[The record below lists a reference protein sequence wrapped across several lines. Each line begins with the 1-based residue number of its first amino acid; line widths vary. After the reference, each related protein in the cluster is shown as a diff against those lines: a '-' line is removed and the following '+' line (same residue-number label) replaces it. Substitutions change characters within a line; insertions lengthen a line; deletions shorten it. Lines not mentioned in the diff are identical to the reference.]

1 MIFKY
6 ITVIWQSGLNVI
18 YQYMKIAIEEAKV
31 SLCEGNNGFG
41 AVIIKD
47 EKIISA
53 IQKPPKSG
61 FLY

>member
-1 MIFKY
+1 M
-6 ITVIWQSGLNVI
+6 TLVPCD
-18 YQYMKIAIEEAKV
+18 YMKIAIEEAKV

-53 IQKPPKSG
+53 IQKPPESG